1 MRNHL
6 LAAIGFAAAFH
17 SILLWYARR
26 LSDGSDEPLGLAAL
40 SVAGMIAWTQRERFI
55 SSHRMQSAAIL
66 FLLIYGITAWFNFPP
81 LLRSI
86 PALAA
91 VILWYGIWRLPSVVI
106 LLVLSLPI
114 MASLQFYLGYPLR
127 LLAAEAAHSLLSLAQ
142 INVWRDGV
150 ELISNGTA
158 VGVDPPCSGLRMLW
172 ASSFLAIAVA
182 GKFRLGWRGTITLG
196 GLALLMAI
204 ATNTLR
210 VSLLFFPEAGL
221 IHLPHWTH
229 EATGLLCFALGVL
242 CLVLS
247 ARKLQSR
254 FAL

>member
-1 MRNHL
+1 MKNQI

-17 SILLWYARR
+17 SILLWYTRR
-26 LSDGSDEPLGLAAL
+26 MSDGSDEPLGLVAL
-40 SVAGMIAWTQRERFI
+40 AVAGIIAWTQRERI
-55 SSHRMQSAAIL
+55 NSSQRMQSAAIL
-66 FLLIYGITAWFNFPP
+66 FLIIYGITAWLNFPP

-86 PALAA
+86 PALTTL
-91 VILWYGIWRLPSVVI
+91 ILWYGIWRLPSVVI
-106 LLVLSLPI
+106 LLVLSLPF

-127 LLAAEAAHSLLSLAQ
+127 LLAAEASRSLLSIAQ

-150 ELISNGTA
+150 ELISNGTS
-158 VGVDPPCSGLRMLW
+158 VGVDPPCSGVRMLW
-172 ASSFLAIAVA
+172 ASAFLAIALA
-182 GKFRLGWRGTITLG
+182 GKFRLGWRGTVTLG
-196 GLALLMAI
+196 GLALLIAI

-210 VSLLFFPEAGL
+210 VSLLFFPEASL

-229 EATGLLCFALGVL
+229 ELTGLLCFALGVL